1 MFGFIYF
8 FDQDFSF
15 LIFLLKKE
23 EYNLKFVSVLFVDE
37 NYYLYVGFENGRI
50 NVYNVYKYLEDVQ
63 VIYRFE

>member
-50 NVYNVYKYLEDVQ
+50 NVYKYLEDVQ

>member
-8 FDQDFSF
+8 FNQDFSF

-23 EYNLKFVSVLFVDE
+23 EYNLIGVSVLFIDE

-50 NVYNVYKYLEDVQ
+50 NVYKYLEDVQ